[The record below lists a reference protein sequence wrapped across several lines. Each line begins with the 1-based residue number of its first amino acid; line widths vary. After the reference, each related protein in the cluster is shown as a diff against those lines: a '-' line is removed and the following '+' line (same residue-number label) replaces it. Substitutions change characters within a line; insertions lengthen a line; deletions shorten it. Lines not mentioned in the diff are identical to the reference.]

1 MCAAIITQFSLT
13 IVTATEPEF
22 EGHNNG
28 ATPCALAR
36 IARLRAPRAGLTSA
50 PKSCAA
56 RPFSIRPCHTQT
68 ADPRGSLAL
77 VGVTRKQPLL
87 NHAQHLIHVAARVDE
102 IHARDDQR
110 LGVHRE
116 LRIERR
122 AEAAV
127 GYLRHTRV
135 VIGGAPARLLGLLGF
150 LGVFGLFLGGLLA
163 RALIFHHRLGSS
175 CLVSGRVRWGGL
187 GLPLLALARQALV
200 DLLHY
205 LEGALAAL
213 FALCAG
219 TPARRTHAPSAG
231 TRAVTNGT
239 DARTRTC
246 T

>member
-87 NHAQHLIHVAARVDE
+87 NHAARSAWHHTA
-102 IHARDDQR
+102 HA
-110 LGVHRE
+110 
-116 LRIERR
+116 LRS
-122 AEAAV
+122 
-127 GYLRHTRV
+127 TRC
-135 VIGGAPARLLGLLGF
+135 R
-150 LGVFGLFLGGLLA
+150 
-163 RALIFHHRLGSS
+163 
-175 CLVSGRVRWGGL
+175 
-187 GLPLLALARQALV
+187 
-200 DLLHY
+200 
-205 LEGALAAL
+205 
-213 FALCAG
+213 
-219 TPARRTHAPSAG
+219 
-231 TRAVTNGT
+231 
-239 DARTRTC
+239 
-246 T
+246 